1 MSSLTPTSVLQ
12 THWPD
17 ISSAGLVS
25 ALPMVSARTEMVGDS
40 HTKRAQEE
48 MNLLENKF
56 VDHIFFC
63 RDIIF
68 EIV

>member
-17 ISSAGLVS
+17 MSSAGL
-25 ALPMVSARTEMVGDS
+25 VSARTEMVGDS